1 MKKVKQVRVTDTFSG
16 SIWVLLAGVSL
27 ITLYFNKSA
36 YDPFNTP
43 KLIILLITSGW
54 LLGHI
59 IDHYRNKSIK
69 VKSRDFLY
77 LAVSGIFLFFL
88 SISLFFTDIF
98 VIGLLGDT
106 QRRNGF
112 LSYFALTIIL
122 LFTALKINHF
132 YVIRIIRVS
141 ILVGLI
147 LCGYGLLQITGNDFV
162 QWNNPYNAMITT
174 VGNPNFA
181 SSLLALMLLTALYAI
196 LIQSINKFYKI
207 VGVVIIILG
216 LVLIIDSQSRQG
228 LLVAFFSIMFYS
240 VIYFYFVLRKFRLA
254 VIAISATLILFTIL
268 GMLQLGPLASVLY
281 KGSVSVRGYYWRA
294 AFEMIKDKPF
304 TGVGLDRYGS
314 FFKEYREVG
323 YPLNYGFEITSSNAH
338 NVYLQ
343 LFSTGGIFVGF
354 SYLLLLILIFMIG
367 LQNIKNSQGDFQKT
381 NLLLL
386 ATWVGFQAQAL
397 ISIDNIGISIWGW
410 LFGGCI
416 LGLGRLPAGDTP
428 IVVSRENQRT
438 GKSSVKLFQP
448 VISIGI
454 LIPVLFLSSNLH
466 QIESNTN
473 LTRGYTDPK
482 NLQNKP
488 IVYEYAQKVI
498 NNGLSDPFYKLIVSL
513 SMVDMGFIA
522 EAYNTIIILHNKDPR
537 NLDFLLWLSNY
548 ERLNKNLD
556 QEINYRTQMLS
567 LDPWNADNYL
577 ELGRLYLQN
586 KDYAN
591 MKQMKEKILS
601 FAGNTD
607 IGKRAQTELIT
618 IG

>member
-1 MKKVKQVRVTDTFSG
+1 MKKVKPVRVTDTFSG
-16 SIWVLLAGVSL
+16 SIWALLAGVSL
-27 ITLYFNKSA
+27 ITLYFNKTA

-69 VKSRDFLY
+69 VRSRDFLY
-77 LAVSGIFLFFL
+77 LGISGIFLFFL
-88 SISLFFTDIF
+88 SVSLFFTDIF

-112 LSYFALTIIL
+112 LSYLALTIIL
-122 LFTALKINHF
+122 LFTALKINYF
-132 YVIRIIRVS
+132 YVIRIIKVS

-162 QWNNPYNAMITT
+162 EWNNPYNAMITT

-181 SSLLALMLLTALYAI
+181 SSLLALMLLTALYAT

-207 VGVVIIILG
+207 IGVVIIILG

-228 LLVAFFSIMFYS
+228 LLVAFFSIIFYL

-268 GMLQLGPLASVLY
+268 GMLQLGPLASMLY

-354 SYLLLLILIFMIG
+354 SYLLLLLLIFMIG
-367 LQNIKNSQGDFQKT
+367 LQNLKNSQGDFQKI

-416 LGLGRLPAGDTP
+416 LGLGRLSAGDTP
-428 IVVSRENQRT
+428 IVVSRENQHT

-466 QIESNTN
+466 QIESNTY

-488 IVYEYAQKVI
+488 IVYDYAQKVI
-498 NNGLSDPFYKLIVSL
+498 NNGLSDPFYKLTVSL
-513 SMVDMGFIA
+513 SMVDMGFIV

-556 QEINYRTQMLS
+556 REINYRTQMLG

-586 KDYAN
+586 KDYIN

-601 FAGNTD
+601 FAGDTD
-607 IGKRAQTELIT
+607 IGKRVQTELIT

>member
-1 MKKVKQVRVTDTFSG
+1 MKKVKPVRATDTFSG
-16 SIWVLLAGVSL
+16 SIWALLAGVSL

-69 VKSRDFLY
+69 VRSRDFLY
-77 LAVSGIFLFFL
+77 LGISGIFLFFL
-88 SISLFFTDIF
+88 SVSLFFTDIF

-112 LSYFALTIIL
+112 LSYLALTIIL
-122 LFTALKINHF
+122 LFTALKINYF
-132 YVIRIIRVS
+132 YVIRIIKVS
-141 ILVGLI
+141 ILVGSI
-147 LCGYGLLQITGNDFV
+147 LSGYGLLQITGNDFV

-181 SSLLALMLLTALYAI
+181 SSLLALMLLTALFATFI
-196 LIQSINKFYKI
+196 KAINKFYKI
-207 VGVVIIILG
+207 ISVVIIILG

-228 LLVAFFSIMFYS
+228 LLVAFFSIIFYL
-240 VIYFYFVLRKFRLA
+240 VTYFYFVLRKFRLA
-254 VIAISATLILFTIL
+254 VMAISASLILFTIL
-268 GMLQLGPLASVLY
+268 GMLQMGPLASVLY

-294 AFEMIKDKPF
+294 AFEMIKDQPF

-338 NVYLQ
+338 NVFLQ
-343 LFSTGGIFVGF
+343 IFSTGGIFLGF
-354 SYLLLLILIFMIG
+354 SYLVLLILIFMIG
-367 LQNIKNSQGDFQKT
+367 MQNLKNSQGDFQKI

-416 LGLGRLPAGDTP
+416 LGLGRHSAVDRS
-428 IVVSRENQRT
+428 VVISREIQSV

-448 VISIGI
+448 AISIGI
-454 LIPVLFLSSNLH
+454 LIPVLFLSSNLY
-466 QIESNTN
+466 QIESNTY

-488 IVYEYAQKVI
+488 IVYDYAQKVI
-498 NNGLSDPFYKLIVSL
+498 NNRLSDPFYKLTVSL
-513 SMVDMGFIA
+513 SMVDMGFIE
-522 EAYNTIIILHNKDPR
+522 EAYNSIETLHNKDPR
-537 NLDFLLWLSNY
+537 NLDVLRWLSDY
-548 ERLNKNLD
+548 ERYNKNLD
-556 QEINYRTQMLS
+556 QEINYRTQIIS

-586 KDYAN
+586 KDYVS
-591 MKQMKEKILS
+591 MGQMQEKILS
-601 FAGNTD
+601 FAADTD
-607 IGKRAQTELIT
+607 TGKRAQAELT
-618 IG
+618 AIG

>member
-1 MKKVKQVRVTDTFSG
+1 MKKVKPVKVTDTFSG
-16 SIWVLLAGVSL
+16 SIWALVTGVSL
-27 ITLYFNKSA
+27 ITLYFNQRS

-54 LLGHI
+54 LLGHV
-59 IDHYRNKSIK
+59 IDHYRNKSIN
-69 VKSRDFLY
+69 VRSREFLY
-77 LAVSGIFLFFL
+77 LAISGIFLFFL

-112 LSYFALTIIL
+112 LSYLALTIIL
-122 LFTALKINHF
+122 LFTALKINYF
-132 YVIRIIRVS
+132 YAIRIIKSS
-141 ILVGLI
+141 IFVGLI

-162 QWNNPYNAMITT
+162 KWNNPYNAMIAT

-181 SSLLALMLLTALYAI
+181 SSLLALMSLTALFAT
-196 LIQSINKFYKI
+196 LIQSINKFYKVI
-207 VGVVIIILG
+207 SVVIIILG
-216 LVLIIDSQSRQG
+216 LILIIDSQSRQG
-228 LLVAFFSIMFYS
+228 LLVAFFSIIFYL
-240 VIYFYFVLRKFRLA
+240 ITYFYFVLKKFRLA
-254 VIAISATLILFTIL
+254 VIAISASLILFTIL
-268 GMLQLGPLASVLY
+268 GMLQMGPLTSLLY

-294 AFEMIKDKPF
+294 AFEMIKDHPF

-338 NVYLQ
+338 NVFLQ

-354 SYLLLLILIFMIG
+354 SYLALLILIFMIG
-367 LQNIKNSQGDFQKT
+367 MQNLKNSQGDFQKI

-416 LGLGRLPAGDTP
+416 LGLGRLSTKDAS
-428 IVVSRENQRT
+428 IAVSSEIQSKR
-438 GKSSVKLFQP
+438 KSSVKLFQP

-454 LIPVLFLSSNLH
+454 LIPVLFLSSNLY
-466 QIESNTN
+466 QIESNTY
-473 LTRGYTDPK
+473 LTKGYTDPK

-488 IVYEYAQKVI
+488 IVYDYAQKVI

-513 SMVDMGFIA
+513 SMVDMGFIE
-522 EAYNTIIILHNKDPR
+522 EAYNAIVTLHSKDPR
-537 NLDFLLWLSNY
+537 NLDFLIWLSNY
-548 ERLNKNLD
+548 ERVKKNLD
-556 QEINYRTQMLS
+556 QEINYRKQIIS

-586 KDYAN
+586 KDYVSMGQ
-591 MKQMKEKILS
+591 MKQKILG
-601 FAGNTD
+601 FAADTD
-607 IGKRAQTELIT
+607 IGKRAQTELIA

>member
-1 MKKVKQVRVTDTFSG
+1 MKKIKPVRVTDTSSG
-16 SIWVLLAGVSL
+16 SIWALLAGASL
-27 ITLYFNKSA
+27 ITLYFNKTA

-59 IDHYRNKSIK
+59 IDHYRNKSVRIR
-69 VKSRDFLY
+69 SRDFLY
-77 LAVSGIFLFFL
+77 LTIPGIFLFFL

-98 VIGLLGDT
+98 LIGLLGDT

-112 LSYFALTIIL
+112 LSYLALTIIL
-122 LFTALKINHF
+122 LFTALKINYF
-132 YVIRIIRVS
+132 YVIRIIKVS

-162 QWNNPYNAMITT
+162 QWNNPYNSMITT

-181 SSLLALMLLTALYAI
+181 SSLLALMLLTALFAMF
-196 LIQSINKFYKI
+196 IQSINIIYKI

-216 LVLIIDSQSRQG
+216 LALIIDSQSRQG
-228 LLVAFFSIMFYS
+228 LLVAFFSIIFYL
-240 VIYFYFVLRKFRLA
+240 VTYFYFVLRRFRLA
-254 VIAISATLILFTIL
+254 LIAISASLILFTIL
-268 GMLQLGPLASVLY
+268 GMLQMGPLSSVLY

-294 AFEMIKDKPF
+294 AFEMIKDHPF
-304 TGVGLDRYGS
+304 SGVGLDRYGS

-338 NVYLQ
+338 NVFLQ
-343 LFSTGGIFVGF
+343 LFSTGGIFLGF
-354 SYLLLLILIFMIG
+354 SYLALLILIFMTG
-367 LQNIKNSQGDFQKT
+367 MQNLKNSQGDFQKI
-381 NLLLL
+381 NQLLL

-416 LGLGRLPAGDTP
+416 LGLGRLSAGDTSVAMNRD
-428 IVVSRENQRT
+428 IQSA

-448 VISIGI
+448 AVSICV
-454 LIPVLFLSSNLH
+454 LIPVMFFSSNLH
-466 QIESNTN
+466 RIESQTY
-473 LTRGYTDPK
+473 LTKAYADPS

-488 IVYEYAQKVI
+488 IVHNYAQKVI
-498 NNGLSDPFYKLIVSL
+498 NNRLSDPFYKLIVSL
-513 SMVDMGFIA
+513 SMVDMGFIE
-522 EAYNTIIILHNKDPR
+522 EAHNSIVTLHNKDPR
-537 NLDFLLWLSNY
+537 NLDVLHWLSDY
-548 ERLNKNLD
+548 ERYNKNLD
-556 QEINYRTQMLS
+556 QEINYRTQIIS

-586 KDYAN
+586 NNYVN
-591 MKQMKEKILS
+591 MEQMKEKILS
-601 FAGNTD
+601 FAADTD
-607 IGKRAQTELIT
+607 TGKRAQAELT
-618 IG
+618 AIG